1 MDRAEECL
9 CCHEIGPVMN
19 KISDAVNVA
28 NHRSPL
34 CITNHPG
41 FDGVCLNQWV
51 LETAWY
57 NYRQQYDEGFDGP
70 EHKRK
75 RHVAYRQLVMW
86 CWGKLGRHIRVV
98 LPSCAVSCVRAH
110 FPPPGPEEDHQFTG
124 YLLSDN

>member
-9 CCHEIGPVMN
+9 CCREIGPVMN
-19 KISDAVNVA
+19 KISDAGNVA

-70 EHKRK
+70 EHKEIGML
-75 RHVAYRQLVMW
+75 HIDNWLCGVG
-86 CWGKLGRHIRVV
+86 GKLGRHIRVV
-98 LPSCAVSCVRAH
+98 LPSFAVSCVRAH
-110 FPPPGPEEDHQFTG
+110 FPPPGPEEDHQFIDD
-124 YLLSDN
+124 LPFDN